1 MGGQLLSGAMYVEL
15 CIQRPVF
22 FRYKRIDLFL
32 TVTDHTQRDRLHTT
46 GAESSLDL
54 RPEKRADEVTHHTV
68 EHTSRLLC
76 IHQIFIDG
84 TRLF

>member
-1 MGGQLLSGAMYVEL
+1 MEL
-15 CIQRPVF
+15 CVQRPVF

-32 TVTDHTQRDRLHTT
+32 TVADHTQRDRLHTT

-54 RPEKRADEVTHHTV
+54 LPEKRADEVTHHTV